1 MTGTKDTT
9 TWSIVDGVG
18 PHLAFTFAASFALSF
33 AAFLRCE
40 GFNFSGV
47 RAGNVSGSVTAG
59 VEAFTLKVR
68 GFALAVLRE

>member
-1 MTGTKDTT
+1 MGTKDAT

-18 PHLAFTFAASFALSF
+18 PYLAFIVSASFALSF
-33 AAFLRCE
+33 AAFLRCK

-47 RAGNVSGSVTAG
+47 RAGNVSGSATAG
-59 VEAFTLKVR
+59 VEAFTLEVR